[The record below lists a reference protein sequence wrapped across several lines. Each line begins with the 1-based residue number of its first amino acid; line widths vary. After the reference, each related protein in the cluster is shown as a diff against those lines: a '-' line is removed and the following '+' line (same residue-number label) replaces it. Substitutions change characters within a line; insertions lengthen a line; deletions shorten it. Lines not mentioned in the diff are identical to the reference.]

1 MSGSAPSPR
10 KGVRTS
16 IGKACDECR
25 RRKIRCNGGLPCDT
39 CRKYGGTCHFRSYVR
54 RRQKG
59 KASSSREPYD
69 PQVEEDEGVEK
80 ISEMSQQPLLPSM
93 LPGDEQYGDHITAT
107 DNSSLSSSPQLY
119 YGPPSNFAFLQ
130 QIYQQLKSIVKA
142 PFSSTN
148 PRADDGDTALDWFG
162 YRKLFFGNTSS
173 DVIPRS
179 SIQMLIV
186 PEHLAN
192 SFVDLFISTLGPFFP
207 FISRTRIEGMLQIFY
222 SFPNTSG
229 GSALERGIL
238 MAILAL
244 GATLTE
250 HVQLG
255 EDLFLRAKSEMHTI
269 EDLVNVQAVQLPL
282 LTYDYAH
289 YQAVAG
295 RINSA
300 YLHLGTAVRKAHA
313 AGLHRAVSEF
323 KEERVETFWSLYSF
337 ECMTSFSL
345 GRPAA
350 LSENTISVG
359 YPTKPTFLRAWVEI
373 ASLASTA
380 SHTVYRSGGVHF
392 KTNIEAA
399 WDIHRK
405 LQAIKLNLED
415 KLQFDLQSSAHPT
428 LEQLFLSNFHN
439 HTLILTFRPFL
450 IFHIRQQTAERVPTS
465 ENSTPLWLLKAC
477 QVAVFAAQELIAFA
491 SRAAKANPLINNL
504 RYNAYYIESACF
516 VLVWDTLRDKD
527 TIDKN
532 FYFIK
537 TALHHL
543 RQMISSEAISCSV
556 FAIERMLSAIS
567 QLTSEA
573 IASAHQAKSS
583 HSVLD
588 MESLDSELLQQPS
601 TDWMLDIIESQLSVD
616 DAAWDFNSWP
626 LDLDLFV
633 S

>member
-1 MSGSAPSPR
+1 MCLVGMSGSATSPR

-25 RRKIRCNGGLPCDT
+25 RRKTKCNGGLPCDI

-54 RRQKG
+54 RRKKG
-59 KASSSREPYD
+59 KVSSSREHHD
-69 PQVEEDEGVEK
+69 PQAEEDEGVEK
-80 ISEMSQQPLLPSM
+80 ISEVSQQSLLPSI

-107 DNSSLSSSPQLY
+107 DDNSSLTSSPQLY

-162 YRKLFFGNTSS
+162 YWRLFFGNTSS
-173 DVIPRS
+173 DLTSRS
-179 SIQMLIV
+179 STQMLIV
-186 PEHLAN
+186 PEHLAY

-222 SFPNTSG
+222 SFPNTSS

-244 GATLTE
+244 AATLTE

-282 LTYDYAH
+282 IL
-289 YQAVAG
+289 
-295 RINSA
+295 II
-300 YLHLGTAVRKAHA
+300 RKAHA
-313 AGLHRAVSEF
+313 AGLHRTASSLSVSEF
-323 KEERVETFWSLYSF
+323 KEERIETFWSLYSF

-380 SHTVYRSGGVHF
+380 SHSVYKSGGIHF
-392 KTNIEAA
+392 KANIEAA

-405 LQAIKLNLED
+405 LQAIKLSLED

-428 LEQLFLSNFHN
+428 LEQLFLSNFYN

-450 IFHIRQQTAERVPTS
+450 IFHIRQQTAETVPAS
-465 ENSTPLWLLKAC
+465 ENITPLWLLKAC

-491 SRAAKANPLINNL
+491 SRAAKTNSLINNL

-516 VLVWDTLRDKD
+516 VLVWDILRDKD
-527 TIDKN
+527 TTDKN

-543 RQMISSEAISCSV
+543 RQMISSEAISCSI

-567 QLTSEA
+567 PPASEA

-601 TDWMLDIIESQLSVD
+601 TDWMLDIIDLQLSVDD

-626 LDLDLFV
+626 LDLGLFV

>member
-1 MSGSAPSPR
+1 MCLVEMSGSAPSPR
-10 KGVRTS
+10 KGVWTS

-25 RRKIRCNGGLPCDT
+25 RRKTKCNGGLPCDT

-54 RRQKG
+54 RRKKG
-59 KASSSREPYD
+59 KASSSREHCE
-69 PQVEEDEGVEK
+69 PQAEEDEGVEK
-80 ISEMSQQPLLPSM
+80 NSEVSQQPLLPSI

-107 DNSSLSSSPQLY
+107 DNSCLSSSPQLY

-130 QIYQQLKSIVKA
+130 QIYQQLKSIAKA

-148 PRADDGDTALDWFG
+148 PRADDGDTALDW
-162 YRKLFFGNTSS
+162 SS
-173 DVIPRS
+173 T
-179 SIQMLIV
+179 QMLIV

-192 SFVDLFISTLGPFFP
+192 SFVDLFVSTLGPFFP
-207 FISRTRIEGMLQIFY
+207 FISRTRIEGMLQTFY
-222 SFPNTSG
+222 SFPNTSS

-269 EDLVNVQAVQLPL
+269 EDLVNFQAVQLPL
-282 LTYDYAH
+282 LTSDHAH
-289 YQAVAG
+289 YQAVVG

-313 AGLHRAVSEF
+313 AGLHRAASSLSVSEF

-350 LSENTISVG
+350 LSENTVSVG
-359 YPTKPTFLRAWVEI
+359 YPTKPSFLRTWVEI

-380 SHTVYRSGGVHF
+380 SHTVYRSGGIHF

-405 LQAIKLNLED
+405 LQAIKLTLED

-450 IFHIRQQTAERVPTS
+450 IFHIRQQTAEKVAAS
-465 ENSTPLWLLKAC
+465 ENIAPPWLLKAC

-491 SRAAKANPLINNL
+491 SRAAKANSLINNL

-527 TIDKN
+527 TTDKN
-532 FYFIK
+532 FYFIN
-537 TALHHL
+537 TALYHL
-543 RQMISSEAISCSV
+543 RQMIPSEAISCSV
-556 FAIERMLSAIS
+556 YAIERMLSAIS

-573 IASAHQAKSS
+573 TASAHQAKSS

-626 LDLDLFV
+626 LDLGLFV

>member
-1 MSGSAPSPR
+1 MSGSASSPR

-25 RRKIRCNGGLPCDT
+25 RRKTKCNGGLPCVI
-39 CRKYGGTCHFRSYVR
+39 CRKYGETCHFRSYVR
-54 RRQKG
+54 RRKKG
-59 KASSSREPYD
+59 KASSSSEHYD
-69 PQVEEDEGVEK
+69 PQAEEDEGVEK
-80 ISEMSQQPLLPSM
+80 SSEVSQQPLLPSM

-107 DNSSLSSSPQLY
+107 DNSSPSSSPQLY

-130 QIYQQLKSIVKA
+130 QIYQQLKSVVKA

-162 YRKLFFGNTSS
+162 YRRLFFGNTSS
-173 DVIPRS
+173 DLISRS
-179 SIQMLIV
+179 STQMLIV

-222 SFPNTSG
+222 SFPNTSS

-238 MAILAL
+238 MAILAV

-269 EDLVNVQAVQLPL
+269 EDLVNVQAVQLPF
-282 LTYDYAH
+282 
-289 YQAVAG
+289 
-295 RINSA
+295 S
-300 YLHLGTAVRKAHA
+300 
-313 AGLHRAVSEF
+313 
-323 KEERVETFWSLYSF
+323 
-337 ECMTSFSL
+337 MTSFSL

-350 LSENTISVG
+350 LSENTISVD
-359 YPTKPTFLRAWVEI
+359 YPTNPTFLRAWVEI

-380 SHTVYRSGGVHF
+380 SHSVYRSGGINF

-405 LQAIKLNLED
+405 LQAIKLSLED

-428 LEQLFLSNFHN
+428 LEQLFLSNFYN

-450 IFHIRQQTAERVPTS
+450 IFHIRQQTAERVPAS
-465 ENSTPLWLLKAC
+465 ENITPLWLLKAC

-491 SRAAKANPLINNL
+491 SRAAKANSLINNL

-516 VLVWDTLRDKD
+516 VLIWDTLRDKD
-527 TIDKN
+527 TTDKN

-543 RQMISSEAISCSV
+543 QQMISSEAISCSI

-573 IASAHQAKSS
+573 IASAHQANSS

-588 MESLDSELLQQPS
+588 MESLDSELLQQQS
-601 TDWMLDIIESQLSVD
+601 TDWMLDIVESQLSVD

-626 LDLDLFV
+626 LDLGLFV

>member
-1 MSGSAPSPR
+1 MPESAPSSR
-10 KGVRTS
+10 KRVRTS

-25 RRKIRCNGGLPCDT
+25 RRKTKCNGGLPCDT

-54 RRQKG
+54 RRKRG
-59 KASSSREPYD
+59 LASSSREHCD
-69 PQVEEDEGVEK
+69 PQAEEDEGVEK
-80 ISEMSQQPLLPSM
+80 NLEVSQQPLLPSL

-107 DNSSLSSSPQLY
+107 DNSCLSSSPQLY

-130 QIYQQLKSIVKA
+130 QIYQQLKSIAKA

-162 YRKLFFGNTSS
+162 YRRLFFGNTSS
-173 DVIPRS
+173 DLISRS
-179 SIQMLIV
+179 STQMLIV

-207 FISRTRIEGMLQIFY
+207 FISRTRIEGMLQTFY
-222 SFPNTSG
+222 SFPNTSS

-289 YQAVAG
+289 YQAVVG

-313 AGLHRAVSEF
+313 AGLHRAASSLSVSEF
-323 KEERVETFWSLYSF
+323 KEERVETFWSLS
-337 ECMTSFSL
+337 MTSFSL

-359 YPTKPTFLRAWVEI
+359 YPTKPSFLRIWVEI

-380 SHTVYRSGGVHF
+380 SHTVYRSGGIHS

-405 LQAIKLNLED
+405 LQAIKLTLEH

-428 LEQLFLSNFHN
+428 LEQL
-439 HTLILTFRPFL
+439 
-450 IFHIRQQTAERVPTS
+450 QQTAEKVPAS
-465 ENSTPLWLLKAC
+465 ENIAPPWLLKAC

-491 SRAAKANPLINNL
+491 SRAAKANSLINNL

-527 TIDKN
+527 TTDKN
-532 FYFIK
+532 FYFIN
-537 TALHHL
+537 TALYHL
-543 RQMISSEAISCSV
+543 RQMIPSEAISCSV

-573 IASAHQAKSS
+573 TASAHQAKSS

-616 DAAWDFNSWP
+616 DPAWDFNSWP
-626 LDLDLFV
+626 LDLGLFV